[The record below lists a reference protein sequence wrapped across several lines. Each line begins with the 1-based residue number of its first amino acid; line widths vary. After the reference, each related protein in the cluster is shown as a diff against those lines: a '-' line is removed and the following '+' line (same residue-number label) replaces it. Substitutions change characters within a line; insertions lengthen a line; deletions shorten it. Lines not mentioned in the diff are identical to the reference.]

1 MVKYL
6 DSTTPAAVT
15 ATKFKKSLLMPDPD
29 YKTAFEN
36 LCARII
42 DTLRQTRERSIYE
55 AHDRITIH
63 GRKNE
68 LETDLLGH
76 KNNCSCVVITE
87 EIYVNP
93 LVSPNS

>member
-1 MVKYL
+1 
-6 DSTTPAAVT
+6 
-15 ATKFKKSLLMPDPD
+15 MPDPD

-87 EIYVNP
+87 EMYVNP

>member
-1 MVKYL
+1 
-6 DSTTPAAVT
+6 
-15 ATKFKKSLLMPDPD
+15 MPDPD

-42 DTLRQTRERSIYE
+42 DTLRQTCERSIYE

-63 GRKNE
+63 SRKNE

-87 EIYVNP
+87 EMYVNP

>member
-1 MVKYL
+1 
-6 DSTTPAAVT
+6 
-15 ATKFKKSLLMPDPD
+15 MPDPD